1 MALVR
6 LNLESS
12 ASFVPQKQRF
22 TPTAGKALQEDFR
35 FSQDRK
41 NKSPEAQ
48 TEFSVHQ
55 NTTQESS
62 LFFPLRKSQGLS
74 SRSRT
79 NPQLKVES
87 VKDVPL
93 IFSPVKKISQT
104 GSPASQIS
112 CERTNLSSH
121 LSSCLPNVQT
131 QPAMQQ
137 IPVVSTSTPLT
148 WGVEDFSFP
157 GMEEFQV
164 PLMMEQDIQSI
175 YSTPST
181 MGVENFPSTG
191 RSPCRGFNTPT
202 STLNTQDIMDLKFE
216 ENFEEFFSR
225 NDFGNEAMK
234 TNETPID
241 DSVKIEYDFNQPE
254 EIWGINTFNDDE
266 EFEVCAPPS
275 IVEGAEEDS
284 TTGEDLF
291 TLEAPVLQLAE
302 QAPQSS
308 FDIETNDVLQW
319 IIDDQQIEDLPIFE
333 ECKTEVTPE
342 LHNVP
347 ISSPQEVSES
357 SSQTKVK
364 VKSEDLGEDE
374 KYRKMRIQNNEA
386 SRKCR
391 QNRKRKQQDMEEECK
406 LLEERNVFLKSRLE
420 DMGMEVKVWK
430 KKFLMDIKNTS
441 AQMFQF

>member
-12 ASFVPQKQRF
+12 ASFVPPEQRF
-22 TPTAGKALQEDFR
+22 TPTASKALQEDFR

-62 LFFPLRKSQGLS
+62 LFFPLRKSQGHS

-79 NPQLKVES
+79 NLPLKAES
-87 VKDVPL
+87 EKKVPL
-93 IFSPVKKISQT
+93 IFSPAKKISKT

-112 CERTNLSSH
+112 CERTNLSTN

-157 GMEEFQV
+157 VMEEFQI
-164 PLMMEQDIQSI
+164 PLMMEQDIQTI

-191 RSPCRGFNTPT
+191 RSPCRGF
-202 STLNTQDIMDLKFE
+202 NTQDIMDLKFE

-266 EFEVCAPPS
+266 EFEVC
-275 IVEGAEEDS
+275 
-284 TTGEDLF
+284 
-291 TLEAPVLQLAE
+291 
-302 QAPQSS
+302 
-308 FDIETNDVLQW
+308 
-319 IIDDQQIEDLPIFE
+319 
-333 ECKTEVTPE
+333 
-342 LHNVP
+342 
-347 ISSPQEVSES
+347 
-357 SSQTKVK
+357 
-364 VKSEDLGEDE
+364 
-374 KYRKMRIQNNEA
+374 
-386 SRKCR
+386 
-391 QNRKRKQQDMEEECK
+391 
-406 LLEERNVFLKSRLE
+406 
-420 DMGMEVKVWK
+420 
-430 KKFLMDIKNTS
+430 
-441 AQMFQF
+441 

>member
-1 MALVR
+1 
-6 LNLESS
+6 
-12 ASFVPQKQRF
+12 
-22 TPTAGKALQEDFR
+22 LQEDYR

-41 NKSPEAQ
+41 NNSPEAQ
-48 TEFSVHQ
+48 IQFSVQQ
-55 NTTQESS
+55 NKTQESS
-62 LFFPLRKSQGLS
+62 LFFPLRKSQEPS
-74 SRSRT
+74 SRKRANSLPRI
-79 NPQLKVES
+79 ES
-87 VKDVPL
+87 EKKVPL
-93 IFSPVKKISQT
+93 IFTPKKISQT
-104 GSPASQIS
+104 GSQASQIS
-112 CERTNLSSH
+112 SRRANLSTN
-121 LSSCLPNVQT
+121 LSSCLPNVPT

-137 IPVVSTSTPLT
+137 IPVVSTSAPLT
-148 WGVEDFSFP
+148 WGAEDFSFP
-157 GMEEFQV
+157 VMEEFQL
-164 PLMMEQDIQSI
+164 PLMMDQDIQSI
-175 YSTPST
+175 FSTPST
-181 MGVENFPSTG
+181 TGVENCPSTG
-191 RSPCRGFNTPT
+191 KSLCRGFNTPT
-202 STLNTQDIMDLKFE
+202 STLNTQDIMDLKFDE
-216 ENFEEFFSR
+216 TFEEFFSR

-241 DSVKIEYDFNQPE
+241 DSVEIEYDFNQPE

-266 EFEVCAPPS
+266 NFEVCAPPS

-284 TTGEDLF
+284 TTEEVLF
-291 TLEAPVLQLAE
+291 TLEAPVLHLAE

-342 LHNVP
+342 LHNVLV
-347 ISSPQEVSES
+347 SSSQVVSEI

-420 DMGMEVKVWK
+420 DMEEEVKVWK
-430 KKFLMDIKNTS
+430 KKLLMDIKNTS

>member
-1 MALVR
+1 
-6 LNLESS
+6 
-12 ASFVPQKQRF
+12 
-22 TPTAGKALQEDFR
+22 
-35 FSQDRK
+35 
-41 NKSPEAQ
+41 
-48 TEFSVHQ
+48 
-55 NTTQESS
+55 
-62 LFFPLRKSQGLS
+62 
-74 SRSRT
+74 
-79 NPQLKVES
+79 
-87 VKDVPL
+87 L
-93 IFSPVKKISQT
+93 IFSPVKKIIQT

-112 CERTNLSSH
+112 CERTNLLTN

-157 GMEEFQV
+157 VMEEFQV

-175 YSTPST
+175 HSTPST

-266 EFEVCAPPS
+266 NFEVCAPPS
-275 IVEGAEEDS
+275 IVEGAEEES
-284 TTGEDLF
+284 TTEEVLF
-291 TLEAPVLQLAE
+291 TLEAPVLHLAE

-333 ECKTEVTPE
+333 ECKTEVTSE
-342 LHNVP
+342 LHNVLA
-347 ISSPQEVSES
+347 SFPQEVSEIS
-357 SSQTKVK
+357 FQTNVK

-406 LLEERNVFLKSRLE
+406 FLEERNAFLKSRLE
-420 DMGMEVKVWK
+420 DMEKEVKVWK
-430 KKFLMDIKNTS
+430 KKLLLDIKNTS

>member
-12 ASFVPQKQRF
+12 ASFVPPEQRF
-22 TPTAGKALQEDFR
+22 TPTASKALQEDFR
-35 FSQDRK
+35 FSQDRRSRT
-41 NKSPEAQ
+41 NPAQ

-87 VKDVPL
+87 EKDVPL
-93 IFSPVKKISQT
+93 IFSPVKKISKT

-112 CERTNLSSH
+112 CERTNLLTN

-157 GMEEFQV
+157 LMEEFQV
-164 PLMMEQDIQSI
+164 PLMMEQDIQTI
-175 YSTPST
+175 HSTPST

-266 EFEVCAPPS
+266 EFEVCACAPPS

-284 TTGEDLF
+284 TTEEVLF
-291 TLEAPVLQLAE
+291 ILEAPVLHLAE

-333 ECKTEVTPE
+333 ECKTEVTSE
-342 LHNVP
+342 LHNVLA
-347 ISSPQEVSES
+347 SFPQEVSEIS
-357 SSQTKVK
+357 FQTNVK

-391 QNRKRKQQDMEEECK
+391 QNRKRNN
-406 LLEERNVFLKSRLE
+406 R
-420 DMGMEVKVWK
+420 
-430 KKFLMDIKNTS
+430 T
-441 AQMFQF
+441 

>member
-1 MALVR
+1 
-6 LNLESS
+6 
-12 ASFVPQKQRF
+12 
-22 TPTAGKALQEDFR
+22 
-35 FSQDRK
+35 
-41 NKSPEAQ
+41 
-48 TEFSVHQ
+48 
-55 NTTQESS
+55 
-62 LFFPLRKSQGLS
+62 
-74 SRSRT
+74 
-79 NPQLKVES
+79 
-87 VKDVPL
+87 
-93 IFSPVKKISQT
+93 
-104 GSPASQIS
+104 
-112 CERTNLSSH
+112 
-121 LSSCLPNVQT
+121 
-131 QPAMQQ
+131 
-137 IPVVSTSTPLT
+137 
-148 WGVEDFSFP
+148 
-157 GMEEFQV
+157 
-164 PLMMEQDIQSI
+164 LMMEQDIQTI

-181 MGVENFPSTG
+181 TGVENFPSTG

-202 STLNTQDIMDLKFE
+202 STLNTEDIMDLKFE

-241 DSVKIEYDFNQPE
+241 DSVEIEYDFNKPE

-266 EFEVCAPPS
+266 NFEVCAPPS

-284 TTGEDLF
+284 TTEEVLF
-291 TLEAPVLQLAE
+291 TLEAPVLHLAE

-342 LHNVP
+342 LHNVLV
-347 ISSPQEVSES
+347 SSSQVVSEI

-420 DMGMEVKVWK
+420 DMEEEVKVWK
-430 KKFLMDIKNTS
+430 KKLLMDIKNTS